1 MHKPLFG
8 TDGIRGVAN
17 NYPIDPSTVLHV
29 AMAAGHCFMSG
40 NHRHR
45 VIIGKDT
52 RLSGYMLE
60 PSLVAGFT
68 AMGMEVILVGPMP
81 TPAISMLTQ
90 SMRGDIGVM
99 ISASHN
105 PYHDNGIKF
114 FDSQGHKLSD
124 ALQQRI
130 AQLVAN
136 KEMIKMLA
144 PSDQLGQ
151 AKRLEDA
158 RGRYI
163 EYVKSTF
170 DARLSLNELKIV
182 VDCAN
187 GAAYKTAPTILWE
200 LGADVI
206 PIHHAPNGYN
216 INRDCGAT
224 APESLAK
231 AVVKHKAD
239 LGIALDGDG
248 DRVIMTDENGTVFD
262 GDHILALIAHD
273 LYANKSTSKN
283 TSQRNGKKP
292 CVVGTIIS
300 NGGLQ
305 QYLDSIGVS
314 LQRAPV
320 GDRHVF
326 QSMLQ
331 HHADIGGEASGHI
344 LFKDYGSTG
353 DGIVAALQVCA
364 SIIRKD
370 KPASACFALFDR
382 IPQINKNI
390 PLNGTPLANI
400 EKDVIELRKTL
411 GDYGLLVVRPSG
423 TEPLVRITASSHDT
437 HAMQQAVDHLSQRLN
452 AP

>member
-1 MHKPLFG
+1 MTKPLFG

-17 NYPIDPSTVLHV
+17 SSPIDPCTVLHI

-40 NHRHR
+40 KHRHR

-90 SMRGDIGVM
+90 SMRGDLGVM

-124 ALQQRI
+124 ALQKRI

-136 KEMIKMLA
+136 QDMMSMLA
-144 PSDQLGQ
+144 PPDQLGQ

-170 DARLSLNELKIV
+170 DSGLNLSQLKIV

-187 GAAYKTAPTILWE
+187 GATYKTAPTILWE
-200 LGADVI
+200 LGADVV

-224 APESLAK
+224 APESLAR
-231 AVVKHKAD
+231 AVVEHKAD

-248 DRVIMTDENGTVFD
+248 DRVIMTDENGTIFD
-262 GDHILALIAHD
+262 GDYILALIAQD
-273 LYANKSTSKN
+273 LYHNKAKQKN
-283 TSQRNGKKP
+283 AKKP
-292 CVVGTIIS
+292 CVVGTIVS

-305 QYLDSIGVS
+305 RYLDSIGVH

-326 QSMLQ
+326 QNMQ
-331 HHADIGGEASGHI
+331 RHHADIGGEASGHI
-344 LFKDYGSTG
+344 LFKNYGSTG
-353 DGIVAALQVCA
+353 DGIVTALQVCA
-364 SIIRKD
+364 SIIRKN
-370 KPASACFALFDR
+370 KPASACFALFDK
-382 IPQINKNI
+382 IPQMNKNI
-390 PLNGTPLANI
+390 PLNGTPLASI
-400 EKDVIELRKTL
+400 EKDIDHLRTTL

-423 TEPLVRITASSHDT
+423 TEPFVRITASSFDT
-437 HAMQQAVDHLSQRLN
+437 QAMQNAVDHIAQRLS